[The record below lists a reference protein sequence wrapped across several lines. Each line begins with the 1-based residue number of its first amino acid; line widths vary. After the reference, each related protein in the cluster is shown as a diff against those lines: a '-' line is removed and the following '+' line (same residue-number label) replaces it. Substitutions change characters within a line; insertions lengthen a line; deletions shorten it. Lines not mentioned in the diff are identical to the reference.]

1 MVKMFWPP
9 KINFS
14 RFWPHKLAYCCA
26 IQAGRVGRQW
36 DISLSMI
43 ASCEEQQLSPD
54 TPILNAAIG
63 ACGYGREWQHAVAL
77 LSDAQMIFVV
87 YT

>member
-1 MVKMFWPP
+1 M
-9 KINFS
+9 FS
-14 RFWPHKLAYCCA
+14 RFWPNKLAYCCA
-26 IQAGRVGRQW
+26 IQAGRIGRQW

-43 ASCEEQQLSPD
+43 ASCEEQQLAPD

-77 LSDAQMIFVV
+77 LSDAQMIFDV